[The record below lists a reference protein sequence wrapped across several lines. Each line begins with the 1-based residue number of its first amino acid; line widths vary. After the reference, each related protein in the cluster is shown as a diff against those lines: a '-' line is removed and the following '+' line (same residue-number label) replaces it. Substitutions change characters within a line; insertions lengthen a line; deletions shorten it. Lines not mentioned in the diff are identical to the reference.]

1 MLKREGSRMAK
12 IAVIGLGYVG
22 LTTAVAWAKL
32 GHTVAGHDISVEK
45 LLLLKSGFIPIAEPG
60 LEESM
65 RDATASGLLSF
76 ERDLGSALFG
86 ADFVFVCV
94 PTPSGLNGE
103 INLSMVLDACRLIS
117 LQADQ
122 GTTIVIKSTLP
133 VGGLLQAKQAADNHE
148 IRISYNPEFLRQ
160 GSSFEDFLT
169 PTRIVIGAE
178 ETQVQESVASLYEG
192 FPGEMILT
200 NGAGAELIKLASNAY
215 LATRLSFANDLALLC
230 EKAGASFSDVSLGTG
245 LDPRI
250 GLGYFTPGPG
260 WGGSCLPKDS
270 SGLVRSA
277 ESLGVDM
284 PVVSGAIDS
293 NARSKEAVVQRV
305 KAMLDGQLQGRR
317 IAVWGVSFKPDT
329 ADLRGSPAVE
339 IVSSLNRQ
347 GASVIAYDPGVKIS
361 DNPDIVFAES
371 ALSAVER
378 ADALVVLTG
387 WQEFSQVS
395 ADLVHQAM
403 TSSLVLD
410 CRGTLEPDLWN
421 QSVDLFQVLGEPE
434 MPGLTTPKATLPRQ
448 KVVLGQQ

>member
-1 MLKREGSRMAK
+1 MRS
-12 IAVIGLGYVG
+12 
-22 LTTAVAWAKL
+22 AVA
-32 GHTVAGHDISVEK
+32 
-45 LLLLKSGFIPIAEPG
+45 SGQLCF
-60 LEESM
+60 
-65 RDATASGLLSF
+65 D
-76 ERDLGSALFG
+76 RDLGTALSG

-94 PTPSGLNGE
+94 PTPSGPDGE

-133 VGGLLQAKQAADNHE
+133 VGGLLQAKKAADNHE

-192 FPGEMILT
+192 FPGEIILT

-230 EKAGASFSDVSLGTG
+230 EKAGASFSEVSLGTG

-270 SGLVRSA
+270 SGLVISA
-277 ESLGVDM
+277 QSLGVDM

-305 KAMLDGQLQGRR
+305 EAMLDGQLQGRR

-339 IVSSLNRQ
+339 IVSSLKRQ

-371 ALSAVER
+371 ALSAVEG

-387 WQEFSQVS
+387 WQEFREVS
-395 ADLVHQAM
+395 ADAVNQAM

-410 CRGTLEPDLWN
+410 CRGTLDSNLWN
-421 QSVDLFQVLGEPE
+421 LTVDLFQVLGEPE
-434 MPGLTTPKATLPRQ
+434 KPGLTTPKANFPRQ

>member
-1 MLKREGSRMAK
+1 MAK

-32 GHTVAGHDISVEK
+32 GHTVAGHDISAEK

-65 RDATASGLLSF
+65 RSAVASGQLCF
-76 ERDLGSALFG
+76 DRDLGTALSG

-94 PTPSGLNGE
+94 PTPSGLDGE

-117 LQADQ
+117 LQADK

-133 VGGLLQAKQAADNHE
+133 VGGLLQAKKAADNQE

-160 GSSFEDFLT
+160 GSSFEDFLR

-178 ETQVQESVASLYEG
+178 ETEVQESVASLYEG
-192 FPGEMILT
+192 FPGEIILT

-230 EKAGASFSDVSLGTG
+230 EKAGASFSEVSLGTG

-270 SGLVRSA
+270 SGLVISA
-277 ESLGVDM
+277 QSLGVDM
-284 PVVSGAIDS
+284 PVVSGAIES

-305 KAMLDGQLQGRR
+305 KAMLAGELEGKR

-339 IVSSLNRQ
+339 IVSSLKRQ

-371 ALSAVER
+371 ALSAVEG

-387 WQEFSQVS
+387 WEEFSQVS
-395 ADLVHQAM
+395 ADSVHLAM
-403 TSSLVLD
+403 TSSFVLD
-410 CRGTLEPDLWN
+410 CRGTLESNLWN

-434 MPGLTTPKATLPRQ
+434 KPGIKTSKATLPRQ
-448 KVVLGQQ
+448 KVVIGQQ

>member
-1 MLKREGSRMAK
+1 
-12 IAVIGLGYVG
+12 
-22 LTTAVAWAKL
+22 
-32 GHTVAGHDISVEK
+32 
-45 LLLLKSGFIPIAEPG
+45 
-60 LEESM
+60 
-65 RDATASGLLSF
+65 
-76 ERDLGSALFG
+76 
-86 ADFVFVCV
+86 
-94 PTPSGLNGE
+94 
-103 INLSMVLDACRLIS
+103 MVLDACRLIS

-277 ESLGVDM
+277 ESLGVEM

-339 IVSSLNRQ
+339 IVSNLKRQ

-371 ALSAVER
+371 ALSAVEG

-387 WQEFSQVS
+387 WQEFREVS
-395 ADLVHQAM
+395 ADAVNQAM

-410 CRGTLEPDLWN
+410 CRSTLDSNLWN
-421 QSVDLFQVLGEPE
+421 LTVDLFQVLGEPE
-434 MPGLTTPKATLPRQ
+434 KPGLTTPKANFPRQ

>member
-1 MLKREGSRMAK
+1 
-12 IAVIGLGYVG
+12 
-22 LTTAVAWAKL
+22 
-32 GHTVAGHDISVEK
+32 
-45 LLLLKSGFIPIAEPG
+45 
-60 LEESM
+60 M
-65 RDATASGLLSF
+65 RNASASGHLSF
-76 ERDLGSALFG
+76 DRDLGSALAG

-94 PTPSGLNGE
+94 PTPSGLDGE

-117 LQADQ
+117 LQADP
-122 GTTIVIKSTLP
+122 GTTVVIKSTLP
-133 VGGLLQAKQAADNHE
+133 VGGLLQAKKAADNQE

-160 GSSFEDFLT
+160 GSSFEDFLR

-178 ETQVQESVASLYEG
+178 ETEVQESVASLYEG

-230 EKAGASFSDVSLGTG
+230 ERAGASFSEVSLGTG

-270 SGLVRSA
+270 SGLVKSA
-277 ESLGVDM
+277 ESLGVEM

-305 KAMLDGQLQGRR
+305 KAMLAGELEGKR

-329 ADLRGSPAVE
+329 ADLRGSPAVD
-339 IVSSLNRQ
+339 IVSSLKRQ

-361 DNPDIVFAES
+361 DNPDILFAES
-371 ALSAVER
+371 ALIAVEG

-387 WQEFSQVS
+387 WEEFSQVS
-395 ADLVHQAM
+395 ADSVHLAM
-403 TSSLVLD
+403 TRSLVLD
-410 CRGTLEPDLWN
+410 CKGILESNLWS
-421 QSVDLFQVLGEPE
+421 QRVDWFQVLGEPE
-434 MPGLTTPKATLPRQ
+434 KPQTTNPIATLPRQ
-448 KVVLGQQ
+448 KVALGQR

>member
-1 MLKREGSRMAK
+1 
-12 IAVIGLGYVG
+12 
-22 LTTAVAWAKL
+22 
-32 GHTVAGHDISVEK
+32 
-45 LLLLKSGFIPIAEPG
+45 
-60 LEESM
+60 
-65 RDATASGLLSF
+65 
-76 ERDLGSALFG
+76 
-86 ADFVFVCV
+86 
-94 PTPSGLNGE
+94 
-103 INLSMVLDACRLIS
+103 
-117 LQADQ
+117 
-122 GTTIVIKSTLP
+122 
-133 VGGLLQAKQAADNHE
+133 
-148 IRISYNPEFLRQ
+148 
-160 GSSFEDFLT
+160 
-169 PTRIVIGAE
+169 
-178 ETQVQESVASLYEG
+178 VASLYEG
-192 FPGEMILT
+192 FPGEIILT

-270 SGLVRSA
+270 SGLVKSA
-277 ESLGVDM
+277 ESLGVEM

-305 KAMLDGQLQGRR
+305 KAMLDGQLQGKR

-421 QSVDLFQVLGEPE
+421 QRVDLFQVLGEPE
-434 MPGLTTPKATLPRQ
+434 KPGLTTPKATLPRQ